1 MTNPAPEFSSKG
13 CGCSSP
19 RGASSNI
26 LSGIFLFLGLV
37 AVAAALGVVGIK
49 VFDGLKYFRSYDRYV
64 TVKGLATEDVRADLA
79 VWSVNFTV
87 TGDDLPAAQAQ
98 LEENAGKVT
107 SYLKTNGIAPENIR
121 LQNIVVADKQA
132 QTYSG
137 ETGSGPR
144 YVLSQAF
151 IVRTTD
157 IDAMLKATQN
167 VSDLVKQG
175 VVLGQPN
182 GGWNP
187 APQYLFTKLNDIK
200 PNMIAQATKN
210 ARASAEQF
218 AKDSGQ
224 KVSNI
229 RSANQGVFEILARD
243 PAIPEN
249 ETPDKTVRVVS
260 TVEYYLAE

>member
-1 MTNPAPEFSSKG
+1 MTEFSPEPKG
-13 CGCSSP
+13 CGCSSQK
-19 RGASSNI
+19 GSGTSLLSS
-26 LSGIFLFLGLV
+26 LFLFLGLV
-37 AVAAALGVVGIK
+37 AIAAALSVA
-49 VFDGLKYFRSYDRYV
+49 GLKIYDGMRYFRSYDRFV
-64 TVKGLATEDVRADLA
+64 TVKGLATQDVRADLA

-107 SYLKTNGIAPENIR
+107 AYLKTNGMSTENIR

-137 ETGSGPR
+137 EAGAGPR

-151 IVRTTD
+151 IVRTLD
-157 IDAMLKATQN
+157 IDAMIKATQN
-167 VSDLVKQG
+167 VSELVKQG

-200 PNMIAQATKN
+200 PQMIAQATKN

-224 KVSNI
+224 KVSKI
-229 RSANQGVFEILARD
+229 RSANQGVFEIQARD
-243 PAIPEN
+243 PALIET